1 MATPTV
7 TCPECHGSL
16 KVGDAI
22 PPGKKV
28 RCPRCKAIF
37 SVPGDPDDLAEEEEF
52 RRPRRKARR
61 NTKSSNPILLWSLI
75 IGGIVLLAGASV
87 AICFL
92 VADKGKKDQKARQ
105 VSKGAEKKTPG
116 GWAPDPDLLDKLG
129 PEEKIQGYK
138 IRPPKGYVLEDQK
151 VGLVKRFVWKGP
163 LRPDQ
168 QNSLLIMDIHP
179 RDPARPS
186 IDRALNNALDSIK
199 KERQGEF
206 PFFDA
211 GSLEYGTING
221 RDFARRRLNP
231 TKKGNSI
238 RLNGFI
244 YFTLVDKGKGIL
256 FLSAEPGEYSQDVQV
271 HEASVLTFEKQVP

>member
-22 PPGKKV
+22 APGKKV

-37 SVPGDPDDLAEEEEF
+37 SVPGDPDDLVEEEEV

-61 NTKSSNPILLWSLI
+61 NTKTSNPVLLWSLI
-75 IGGIVLLAGASV
+75 TGVVVLLAGGIM

-92 VADKGKKDQKARQ
+92 VADKGKKDQEARQ
-105 VSKGAEKKTPG
+105 VSKGEEKKTPG

-129 PEEKIQGYK
+129 QEEKIQGCK
-138 IRPPKGYVLEDQK
+138 IRPPRGYVLEEQK

-168 QNSLLIMDIHP
+168 RNSLLIMVIHP
-179 RDPARPS
+179 RDPERPS
-186 IDRALNNALDSIK
+186 IDRAINNALESIK

-211 GSLEYGTING
+211 SALEYGTING
-221 RDFARRRLNP
+221 RDFARRRLNL
-231 TKKGNSI
+231 TKKDSSI
-238 RLNGFI
+238 RLQGFI
-244 YFTLVDKGKGIL
+244 YFTLVDNGKGVL
-256 FLSAEPGEYSQDVQV
+256 FLSAEPVEYSQDVQV
-271 HEASVLTFEKQVP
+271 HEASVQTFDK